1 MKKHILMSVFALL
14 FSQTIYAETRINKDL
29 DADGK
34 PDRVWLQDDVLHI
47 KLSSQNKV
55 IAEHNVCDEPPR
67 LKNARVGFIIS
78 CDAMRHGSSFHY
90 AYNPTN
96 SKMQVIGY
104 DFWALGNAANDG
116 AGQDSLNLKTGD
128 YVAQWRLRDTKT
140 GKLRDHHIKTRLP
153 NIQPID
159 IQHPEIHQEWLMI
172 FETINQE
179 KLRHKLPIH

>member
-1 MKKHILMSVFALL
+1 MKKLLLISILSL
-14 FSQTIYAETRINKDL
+14 FSTHIYADNVIQKDL

-47 KLSSQNKV
+47 KLSSQNK
-55 IAEHNVCDEPPR
+55 IITEHNICDEPPR

-96 SKMQVIGY
+96 SKMQYIGY

-116 AGQDSLNLKTGD
+116 GGKESLNLKTGD

-153 NIQPID
+153 NIQPLD
-159 IQHPEIHQEWLMI
+159 VNHPESHQEWLMI
-172 FETINQE
+172 FEAINQE